1 MAHESCKKRIVLDI
15 DNQFSHILLID
26 DNPEAQRPLLGA
38 PRSGGYRLSMA
49 FDGLQGYSRA
59 ISAAPDLILSEA
71 RLPRLDGLAL
81 CRRLKANP
89 QTVAIPFIFLS
100 AADAVSDRLAG
111 LYSGAVDYIVKPYA
125 PAEVAARVRI
135 HLRLAAAASLDA
147 PERGKGDPLVSE
159 DQVLVRAAQHELSTQ
174 LAARPKL
181 GAVARRLGVNER
193 RLLRA
198 FHRHLGMTPTDY
210 LREQRMRA
218 ARRLLDETTLSITA
232 IAAEVGFSSAA
243 NFTTAF
249 RGHMG
254 HTPSDYRRLNKQK
267 KTTRSA
273 FPA

>member
-1 MAHESCKKRIVLDI
+1 
-15 DNQFSHILLID
+15 
-26 DNPEAQRPLLGA
+26 
-38 PRSGGYRLSMA
+38 
-49 FDGLQGYSRA
+49 
-59 ISAAPDLILSEA
+59 
-71 RLPRLDGLAL
+71 
-81 CRRLKANP
+81 
-89 QTVAIPFIFLS
+89 
-100 AADAVSDRLAG
+100 
-111 LYSGAVDYIVKPYA
+111 
-125 PAEVAARVRI
+125 
-135 HLRLAAAASLDA
+135 
-147 PERGKGDPLVSE
+147 
-159 DQVLVRAAQHELSTQ
+159 
-174 LAARPKL
+174 
-181 GAVARRLGVNER
+181 VNER